1 MNIQLFS
8 DNLNITIIYTNRQE
22 HPNLLRMDKLN
33 NHIPKSLRTFNTSQK
48 LSTELSYT
56 QIVRNIQLLADT
68 LNITIIYANR
78 QKHSTLLINYQLNYH
93 IHKSSRTF
101 NTSQKFSTELSHTQ
115 IVKNI
120 QLLADTLNITIIY
133 ANRQNIQLF
142 SEIINRTIICTNC
155 QELSTVL

>member
-1 MNIQLFS
+1 
-8 DNLNITIIYTNRQE
+8 
-22 HPNLLRMDKLN
+22 MDKLN

-101 NTSQKFSTELSHTQ
+101 NSFLILSIELSYTQ
-115 IVKNI
+115 IVNNI
-120 QLLADTLNITIIY
+120 QP
-133 ANRQNIQLF
+133 F
-142 SEIINRTIICTNC
+142 SEMINRTIKYTNR
-155 QELSTVL
+155 QDHSFLLLSYPQK